1 MTMPAYQAAAV
12 AGRTR
17 VVGAMDMAL
26 PAALVASL
34 CGAAVGRAAAVAL
47 KARPIVLLLLDRCI
61 GSLIALARRR

>member
-1 MTMPAYQAAAV
+1 
-12 AGRTR
+12 
-17 VVGAMDMAL
+17 MDMAL